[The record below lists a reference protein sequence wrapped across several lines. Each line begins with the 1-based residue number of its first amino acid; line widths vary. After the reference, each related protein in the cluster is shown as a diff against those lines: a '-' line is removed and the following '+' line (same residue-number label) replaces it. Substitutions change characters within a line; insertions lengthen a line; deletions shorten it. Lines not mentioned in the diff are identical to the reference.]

1 MSAFK
6 SYENVMRKRL
16 VPKPISEAE
25 RQWINEQG
33 DFGKRC
39 FAYPGDDMP
48 TNNVFC
54 LDYYR
59 AMTREIVSIDYD
71 SSGA

>member
-1 MSAFK
+1 MGK
-6 SYENVMRKRL
+6 KIKPR
-16 VPKPISEAE
+16 PISEAE
-25 RQWINEQG
+25 RKWIDEQG

-48 TNNVFC
+48 TNNVYS

-59 AMTREIVSIDYD
+59 AATRAITLIVYD
-71 SSGA
+71 SNET

>member
-1 MSAFK
+1 MEKKF
-6 SYENVMRKRL
+6 R
-16 VPKPISEAE
+16 PKPISEAE
-25 RQWINEQG
+25 RQWIDEQG

-48 TNNVFC
+48 TNNVFS

-59 AMTREIVSIDYD
+59 ATTRAITLIDYD
-71 SSGA
+71 SSET